1 MHATRLDAI
10 EQQQRRRDA
19 KRDALIFA
27 PLSTLAAAWL
37 AYATAQFFI

>member
-1 MHATRLDAI
+1 MHATRLDVI

-19 KRDALIFA
+19 KRDALLAI
-27 PLSTLAAAWL
+27 PTTLAAVWL